1 MATTKFRPQKTAML
15 VAQRIVAD
23 IQRNGNKV
31 GDRLPHEK
39 IMLDQYQV
47 GRGTLRESLRFLE
60 LQGLISLKPGPGGGP
75 VLEQPD
81 GTGLETA
88 LVLLLQFENAPFRT
102 IVEARAGLEP
112 MMARLAA
119 ARLTDEELIEIKQ
132 NLDRMAE
139 HFDEESVFLEANQE
153 FHDLIAH
160 GSKNF
165 LFTHLIDAVS
175 EILEGT
181 AVGITYTEPRRR
193 ATHIAHTRV
202 YDALVARD
210 PQAAADAMREHIS
223 EFTLHAERK
232 FPEALDAPI
241 SWGNPSA

>member
-1 MATTKFRPQKTAML
+1 ML

-23 IQRNGNKV
+23 IQRNGNNA

-39 IMLDQYQV
+39 VMLEQYQV

-75 VLEQPD
+75 VVEQPD

-119 ARLTDEELIEIKQ
+119 TRLTDDELVEIKR
-132 NLDRMAE
+132 NLDRMGE
-139 HFDEESVFLEANQE
+139 HLDDESVFLEVNQE

-160 GSKNF
+160 GSKNV
-165 LFTHLIDAVS
+165 LFTHLIDAVAG
-175 EILEGT
+175 ILEGSV
-181 AVGITYTEPRRR
+181 VGITYTQPRRQ
-193 ATHIAHTRV
+193 ATHAAHVRV
-202 YDALVARD
+202 YNALAARD
-210 PQAAADAMREHIS
+210 PQGAADAMREHIS
-223 EFTLHAERK
+223 EFTHHAERK
-232 FPEALDAPI
+232 FPDALDAPI
-241 SWGNPSA
+241 SWGNGSS